1 MLEQFD
7 KEVVEMRK
15 ELLQLC
21 WFMRGGLS
29 FDEAVMLSP
38 TDRTAIREIV
48 EDNFET
54 TKKSGLP
61 YF

>member
-7 KEVVEMRK
+7 KEVGAMRK

-29 FDEAVMLSP
+29 FDEAVLLSP
-38 TDRTAIREIV
+38 SDRVAIREIV

-61 YF
+61 YC

>member
-7 KEVVEMRK
+7 KEVGAMRK

-29 FDEAVMLSP
+29 FDEAVLLSP
-38 TDRTAIREIV
+38 SDRVAIREIV

>member
-7 KEVVEMRK
+7 KEVGAMRK

-29 FDEAVMLSP
+29 FDEAVLLSP
-38 TDRTAIREIV
+38 SDRVAIREIV
-48 EDNFET
+48 EENFET

>member
-7 KEVVEMRK
+7 KEVGAMRK

-29 FDEAVMLSP
+29 FDEAVLLSP
-38 TDRTAIREIV
+38 SDRVAIREIV
-48 EDNFET
+48 EENFDI
-54 TKKSGLP
+54 
-61 YF
+61 